1 MRDSTPCVGRI
12 ATVLRRIC
20 DAGIESAYLMSPS
33 TSLSVSHAATNS
45 PRFRVWIRRET
56 QSEGQFSIR
65 FSVEDGKGLLRVA
78 RPGVLIDPPAHPSG
92 AESRLTGAQLRASR
106 FLHVWDSG
114 RSRQGY
120 TLTRMDEPSLDRAPD
135 DRWVELLV
143 TDGGVLCYL
152 SLPDVMPESPES
164 PESEG
169 EIEDHP
175 TSPREELDS
184 LPVDAGGLGG
194 AAAPA
199 REPLRFTAL
208 SLSTTMQDEAAQLQ
222 RVVETVIPQPVV
234 AAQRVESPHELSAP
248 LVRHLRRQ
256 LARQGARVLEL
267 EEEIRRLRVLYGR

>member
-1 MRDSTPCVGRI
+1 
-12 ATVLRRIC
+12 
-20 DAGIESAYLMSPS
+20 MSPS
-33 TSLSVSHAATNS
+33 TSPSVSHSAANS

-56 QSEGQFSIR
+56 ESEGPFSIR
-65 FSVEDGKGLLRVA
+65 FVVEDGKGLLRVS
-78 RPGVLIDPPAHPSG
+78 RPGVLIDPPARPSG

-143 TDGGVLCYL
+143 TEGGVLCYL
-152 SLPDVMPESPES
+152 SLPDVMPESE
-164 PESEG
+164 EEV
-169 EIEDHP
+169 EDHP

-208 SLSTTMQDEAAQLQ
+208 SLSTTLQDEAPQLQ
-222 RVVETVIPQPVV
+222 RVVETVMPQPVI
-234 AAQRVESPHELSAP
+234 AAQRVESPLELSAP

-267 EEEIRRLRVLYGR
+267 EEEIRRLRLR